1 MLILRSIS
9 VSAKHSPLTSFE
21 STKSLRTIKKI
32 PKFFPKISKF
42 QRKIRSKRRRRNK
55 KKKIVKSNLSSLDK
69 FAHRSKRQRGK
80 IWKKYISPPSPLPYA
95 EQRLQR
101 VEARQSGRTRKHSG
115 RETSLNKSALLE
127 PPATNPRGNGHLA
140 LRLRTLG
147 DPNVRLPTNVLRVHR
162 LMHCLLFALRTNGRA

>member
-55 KKKIVKSNLSSLDK
+55 KKKKLSNQISHPSTNSPIDRKGSGEK
-69 FAHRSKRQRGK
+69 FGK
-80 IWKKYISPPSPLPYA
+80 NIFSPPSPLPYA

-115 RETSLNKSALLE
+115 RETSLNKSA
-127 PPATNPRGNGHLA
+127 
-140 LRLRTLG
+140 
-147 DPNVRLPTNVLRVHR
+147 
-162 LMHCLLFALRTNGRA
+162 